1 MGSVCV
7 SALVT
12 HAVKYGAIGGGW
24 PGASLLL
31 AALTMLAIAGAVHAQ
46 TRIGDCTVT
55 GKKGAYPINPA
66 IPGQLTVETGLPAP
80 GWWNGESPDTI
91 RDGFEYCMAANI
103 AYRGGLDKVRV
114 VNVSFAQLLGGQT
127 KNFDLALTQASIT
140 EERKKAVDFSAPYFA
155 SDIGILVRKGTR
167 VDNQT
172 MKNFRIGVQQATTSV
187 EFVQDRIKP
196 IQSLRVYP
204 GLSATYAAL
213 ASGQVDAV
221 VYDTA
226 QVLNQAALS
235 GGTMTVVAQYSTGES
250 YGAIFA
256 KGSANEAAIDKIIQS
271 LQDDGTLKALS
282 AQYLAKSWGVDPT
295 TIPYLKP

>member
-55 GKKGAYPINPA
+55 AKKGAYPIKPA

-80 GWWNGESPDTI
+80 GWWNGESPDSI
-91 RDGFEYCMAANI
+91 KDGFEYCMAANI

-140 EERKKAVDFSAPYFA
+140 EERKRLSIFQLRILLPISAYW
-155 SDIGILVRKGTR
+155 SGRG
-167 VDNQT
+167 
-172 MKNFRIGVQQATTSV
+172 
-187 EFVQDRIKP
+187 
-196 IQSLRVYP
+196 P
-204 GLSATYAAL
+204 G
-213 ASGQVDAV
+213 
-221 VYDTA
+221 
-226 QVLNQAALS
+226 
-235 GGTMTVVAQYSTGES
+235 ST
-250 YGAIFA
+250 IR
-256 KGSANEAAIDKIIQS
+256 Q
-271 LQDDGTLKALS
+271 
-282 AQYLAKSWGVDPT
+282 
-295 TIPYLKP
+295 